1 MGIGNQMVLIR
12 NNDLFS
18 QMADEVFDSLNLVH
32 HFKETKKNDYIY
44 FEAHLHNALYFL
56 KEGYVKIGYFDKSG
70 REVIKEVIG
79 KGDIFGQITLQPHNM
94 EGEFAQAFKTDVSLC
109 MFRVQ
114 EFAALLEQHPSIAI
128 RFSKQLGQKMLRVE
142 NRMVNLLQ
150 KSVPERL
157 LHFLYHL
164 TRQFPEYAQSNTF
177 IMPNIFT
184 HDDLARLLGSS
195 RQTITSLLN
204 EWERAGWLSV
214 GQGLLKIEDVKRL
227 QNKIDVG

>member
-1 MGIGNQMVLIR
+1 MSITNQLVLIR

-18 QMADEVFDSLNLVH
+18 QMEDEVFDSLGLIH
-32 HFKETKKNDYIY
+32 HFKETPRNNYIY

-79 KGDIFGQITLQPHNM
+79 KGDIFGQITLEPHNM
-94 EGEFAQAFKTDVSLC
+94 EGEFAQAYKSDVSLC

-114 EFAALLEQHPSIAI
+114 DFSSLLNKHPSIAI
-128 RFSKQLGQKMLRVE
+128 RFSKQLGQKMIRVE

-150 KSVPERL
+150 RSVPDRL
-157 LHFLYHL
+157 LHFFSHL
-164 TRQFPEYAQSNTF
+164 TRQFPAYLQHKTF
-177 IMPNIFT
+177 QMPNIFT
-184 HDDLARLLGSS
+184 HEDFARLIGSS

-204 EWERAGWLSV
+204 EWESEGWIAVTHGVLHI
-214 GQGLLKIEDVKRL
+214 KDVKEM
-227 QNKIDVG
+227 QKKMDVG